1 GLLLGVCPPVSSA
14 PVRCMDRSWNWS
26 YRTRGS
32 TDTPMGAQ
40 PAAGLYQGRVAG
52 TFDAGRAEGSINAKR
67 RRGAS
72 PGAFGNADCGSDQR
86 ACLRRNVSARPPG
99 STIFC
104 LPVENGWHCEH
115 TSIGRSSPRVERVSK
130 VFPQLQVTLIIL

>member
-1 GLLLGVCPPVSSA
+1 DLSVSGFTSLKCLSVIPLAPGLLLGVCPPVSSA
-14 PVRCMDRSWNWS
+14 PVRCMDRSWNWR

-52 TFDAGRAEGSINAKR
+52 TFDEGRAEGSINAKR

-72 PGAFGNADCGSDQR
+72 PGAFGKADCGSDQR
-86 ACLRRNVSARPPG
+86 AYLRRNLSTRPPV

-104 LPVENGWHCEH
+104 LPV
-115 TSIGRSSPRVERVSK
+115 
-130 VFPQLQVTLIIL
+130 